1 MNKYVTMY
9 NMILVHNSMYSHS
22 STPFHAA
29 VPSVSRAL
37 AFGGVRARVRGRS
50 RRPAGGRTRA
60 LARVRDREKSSR
72 SVGVLEREDEDEG
85 AFFQCIVSVGA
96 CLFWRERR
104 RRPTATATGR
114 DDADDDG
121 GDGTRG
127 GSGGGGGAGVGAEWI
142 DAAGSGVGVGERR
155 RRGVATGREEK
166 VCRRGIRRRWVVAR
180 FVAVVNAGFDDGDG
194 DDGSPG
200 RWSGDAAE
208 WVRERVAAERD
219 AATDRFW
226 VAHRL

>member
-1 MNKYVTMY
+1 
-9 NMILVHNSMYSHS
+9 MILVHNSIYSHS

-37 AFGGVRARVRGRS
+37 GGVRARVRGRS
-50 RRPAGGRTRA
+50 RRPAGCRTRA

-85 AFFQCIVSVGA
+85 AFFQCLLGRVCSGA
-96 CLFWRERR
+96 NDDGDG
-104 RRPTATATGR
+104 TGR
-114 DDADDDG
+114 DDDDDDG

-155 RRGVATGREEK
+155 RRGVATEREEK

-180 FVAVVNAGFDDGDG
+180 FVAVVDAGCDDGDG